1 MMLVDM
7 VCCGLMW
14 CDMMDRI
21 ELKLLCLKQPF
32 VLLRKM
38 WTLTFAFEKRDY
50 QTPPAHVPETFGGL
64 VIGQTKMIEFL
75 NAQRGAEQMGLR
87 GRGQGREGST
97 PPPFSL
103 SYL

>member
-14 CDMMDRI
+14 CDMVDRI
-21 ELKLLCLKQPF
+21 EFKLLCLKQPF

-50 QTPPAHVPETFGGL
+50 QTPPAHVPEAFGGL
-64 VIGQTKMIEFL
+64 VIGQTKMIVLAMPARVRPCMTSMSFSAL
-75 NAQRGAEQMGLR
+75 RNA
-87 GRGQGREGST
+87 
-97 PPPFSL
+97 
-103 SYL
+103 